1 MGGVGQIMNFA
12 EQQALQ
18 QKFHCLSNK
27 QIQSIESQ
35 LSEKKYYEFMY
46 HAYFNERFDQLDD
59 FYNKWN
65 PSNEWTYPVD
75 DLVRFN
81 KIIIENQK
89 HIKGKS
95 ILDLGSHLGY
105 LSLFCLNL
113 GCLYVRGIEPRT
125 VKNNIARFVCS
136 KAGYENFSFDGAST
150 HDDDFMGNNNVD
162 TVIMSALI
170 YHISDHDRVLE
181 KISDSSASCL
191 VIENREDMEIAFDSE
206 PLLRPKLGQDNNG
219 SWSRDGQ
226 HIAQCTP
233 NQPWLNKKMFS
244 LGWQLETNNYY
255 RVLSHTSEKR
265 LMSTSVYTR

>member
-18 QKFHCLSNK
+18 KKFHCLSNK

-35 LSEKKYYEFMY
+35 LSAKKYYEFMY

-136 KAGYENFSFDGAST
+136 KAGYENYSFDGAST

-191 VIENREDMEIAFDSE
+191 VIENREDMEIAFDSN
-206 PLLRPKLGQDNNG
+206 PLLRPKTGQDNNG

-265 LMSTSVYTR
+265 LMSTSVYIR